1 MVRPL
6 EYGEDRWTRELMRT
20 YGIDRVRGGT
30 FANPDLGGGRDV
42 ILREWATL
50 YNTCYNCRGS
60 GHYASACRAASRAT
74 PHSSPRSV
82 NGRETSSPA
91 PQSSMQRPG
100 QAMSSRTTPTGASS
114 PAPQSSMQRPGQ
126 ATSPRTT
133 PTGGNR
139 DHHWLSIPCTRC
151 DRNTHCR
158 RYCYATFSFR
168 GATLQS
174 PKPKKRA

>member
-100 QAMSSRTTPTGASS
+100 QA
-114 PAPQSSMQRPGQ
+114 
-126 ATSPRTT
+126 TSPRTT